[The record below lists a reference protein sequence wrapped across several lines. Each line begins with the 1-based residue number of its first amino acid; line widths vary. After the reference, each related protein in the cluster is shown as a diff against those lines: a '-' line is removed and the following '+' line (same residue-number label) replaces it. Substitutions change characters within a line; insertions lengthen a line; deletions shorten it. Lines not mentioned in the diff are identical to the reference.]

1 MANLALQLEDIAKKL
16 LGYGGQE
23 IQLILYCKT
32 SQNRVKIMIP
42 YRYREGDMPLALLKA
57 YAGYSPYIPMDSLE
71 HHPVDCHFDE
81 ETSILVMI
89 TDSKGEVIYKNPH
102 AAQLLPEVSI
112 DELFKL
118 V

>member
-23 IQLILYCKT
+23 IQIFLYGKT
-32 SQNRVKIMIP
+32 SQIGVKMMIP